1 MITKTTWRVL
11 ASLLTLAWI
20 IVFFSIH
27 AFTPSIAQTYSII
40 DSRIFYATLTI
51 ISIFLIFFPF
61 HYYLY
66 AIMFCSWGLLHLLQG
81 DSFGSLLVYF
91 LGFAFASR
99 YRFFRENFVLKILL
113 TALPVIAICTQYRFG
128 TVHLINSLL
137 SVLLLGIVSAFVY
150 VLFYNEVFI
159 TLKKSFLS
167 NKIDTS
173 SLSQEEINI
182 VRDILKDQTL
192 YAIALGLH
200 KSESTIKQQVTGIYK
215 KLGLYNRAHLLDVYN
230 KGYLILPRSNKL

>member
-1 MITKTTWRVL
+1 MNKTTWRIL
-11 ASLLTLAWI
+11 AILLTLAWI

-40 DSRIFYATLTI
+40 DSRIFYASLTI
-51 ISIFLIFFPF
+51 VSVFLIFFPQEF
-61 HYYLY
+61 YLY
-66 AIMFCSWGLLHLLQG
+66 AIMFCLWGLLHLLQG

-91 LGFAFASR
+91 LGFAFSVK

-128 TVHLINSLL
+128 AIHLINSLL

-173 SLSQEEINI
+173 SLSQEEIHI
-182 VRDILKDQTL
+182 IHAILKDKTL
-192 YAIALGLH
+192 YAIALDLH

-215 KLGLYNRAHLLDVYN
+215 KLGLYNRAHLLDMYN
-230 KGYLILPRSNKL
+230 KGSLILPNLNKL